1 MVLLPN
7 VPFVDGQ
14 IVSPEMLYLAYNQ
27 VYDDLTQY
35 LGHQPRLMDDSLSNA
50 TGQLKDRVKTIT
62 DGLKVSV
69 VSGLTLSYLS
79 GVVRLPNGDL
89 LSIAG
94 GQIVA
99 PDNSVTFVYVDS
111 SGVIAVGTP
120 TVVRALLAKVTT
132 VSGTVTALQD
142 YRFNGIIEV
151 APVNSAIKSF
161 GGNSS
166 TDFTA
171 TAGLTLGQGE
181 YYFRNFTVPAG
192 ITLTISSYAKISCS
206 GSVNIAG
213 TVNITPMARGSV
225 PMGINI
231 VANAIVGGSPGQ
243 GLGVSGTVYPFGAQP
258 YGTGGNG
265 CLAYSDTLSWFY
277 SSPGG
282 GGGGSLLIEAA
293 GAILVT
299 GSIFANGGNGS
310 QGGIND
316 ASNWVSGAS
325 GSRRGL
331 VSGSGGG
338 SGGLIRLSSTVSV
351 VCSATSV
358 LQVKGGIG
366 GDGLSANVGS
376 TLGLIAGGYG
386 GSGGYIVLASPNNNT
401 SGATLDLTGGL
412 SGIPAGFAT
421 NPSANVYTAS
431 NWYISSA
438 GGSFAGVAGGVNST
452 GVSPITYTRGASGS
466 GQMILLSFIPLG

>member
-35 LGHQPRLMDDSLSNA
+35 LGHQPRLTDDSLSNA
-50 TGQLKDRVKTIT
+50 AGQIKDRVKTIT

-94 GQIVA
+94 GQVVA

-111 SGVIAVGTP
+111 SGAITVGTP

-151 APVNSAIKSF
+151 APVNSAVKSF

-192 ITLTISSYAKISCS
+192 ITLTITHYAKISCS
-206 GSVNIAG
+206 GFVNIAG

-225 PMGINI
+225 PLSYSI
-231 VANAIVGGSPGQ
+231 VANTVVGGNPGQ
-243 GLGVSGTVYPFGAQP
+243 GLGISGTVYPFGAQP

-265 CLAYSDTLSWFY
+265 CLAYSDANSWFY

-282 GGGGSLLIEAA
+282 GGGGSLWIEAA
-293 GAILVT
+293 GFITVT

-310 QGGIND
+310 SGGVND
-316 ASNWVSGAS
+316 ASIQVSGVS
-325 GSRRGL
+325 GSRRAL
-331 VSGSGGG
+331 LSGSGGG
-338 SGGLIRLSSTVSV
+338 SGGMIRLSSTISV
-351 VCSATSV
+351 TCTSTSA
-358 LQVKGGIG
+358 LQVKGGLG
-366 GDGLSANVGS
+366 GDSLAANVGS
-376 TLGLIAGGYG
+376 TLGLMAAGYG
-386 GSGGYIVLASPNNNT
+386 GSGGYIVLASPSNNT
-401 SGATLDLTGGL
+401 SGATLDLTGGF
-412 SGIPAGFAT
+412 SGIPAGFTT
-421 NPSANVYTAS
+421 NPSANVYTAP
-431 NWYISSA
+431 NWYA
-438 GGSFAGVAGGVNST
+438 TPQGGSFGGAAGGITVT
-452 GVSPITYTRGASGS
+452 GTSPITYTRGASGS
-466 GQMILLSFIPLG
+466 GQIILLSFIPLG